1 MYSKQ
6 NPVVNLVLYIS
17 KPLLQLKALDL
28 NVMKYNIYVCVYI
41 QTYSINREKHPAS
54 YHQIKR

>member
-28 NVMKYNIYVCVYI
+28 SVMKYDIYVCVCVYRHI
-41 QTYSINREKHPAS
+41 V
-54 YHQIKR
+54 